1 MNYIERKKK
10 EVRSIRTQI
19 KKTIKDLKRALAEGT
34 NTKEIEE
41 ELLRLAK
48 SKRELSQRVRFRSS

>member
-1 MNYIERKKK
+1 MSYIERKKR
-10 EVRSIRTQI
+10 EVRSIRAQI
-19 KKTIKDLKRALAEGT
+19 KKTIKDLKKALAEGT
-34 NTKEIEE
+34 DTKEMEE